1 MTTSTVP
8 LEISISDMVREEI
21 LKQTVFLSR
30 EIRNI
35 RISPRGDALVFEAPE
50 EKAAAITEAVRSLV
64 SHVSRSLRKL
74 QRKILYRSPDADTA
88 SFAGEQAIAG
98 AHFLGNGQ
106 VALEG
111 VPYRLF
117 RYFDRIFED
126 YGRRWN
132 ADPLQAP
139 TLIPEGVLA
148 RCDYFRSFPQY
159 VTFASHL
166 QEEVEVI
173 DRFRARHQTGGLDD
187 KALGDMERPEACLS
201 PALCYH
207 VYHLYENRTI
217 PPFGTV
223 RGICGKCFRFESA
236 NLSDM
241 RRLWDFTMREV
252 VFLGGRTEV
261 LAARDQS
268 VEMMAKILA
277 EHRLAGEIRTASD
290 PFFVAPDSVSKTYF
304 QLSSDSKYEVSLMLL
319 TGDRTAVSSHNYHS
333 DFFGRAFHIDVEG
346 AGPMHSVCVGFGY
359 ERWVH
364 AFLQQHGGD
373 PRKWPDA
380 VRRQPEFRDLG

>member
-1 MTTSTVP
+1 MTTVSVA
-8 LEISISDMVREEI
+8 LESPASDMVREEI
-21 LKQTVFLSR
+21 LKQVAFLSKGIKNTR
-30 EIRNI
+30 FG
-35 RISPRGDALVFEAPE
+35 PQGDTIEFEAPE
-50 EKAAAITEAVRSLV
+50 AEGSVLVEAVRILATSVL
-64 SHVSRSLRKL
+64 RSVGRL
-74 QRKILYRSPDADTA
+74 QRKVLYRSPEVDSAEFPA
-88 SFAGEQAIAG
+88 SSNMTGV
-98 AHFLGNGQ
+98 HFLGNGQ

-111 VPYRLF
+111 LPLRLF

-126 YGRRWN
+126 FGLPWK
-132 ADPLQAP
+132 AQDLHAP

-166 QEEVEVI
+166 REEVAVL
-173 DRFRARHQTGGLDD
+173 DQFRARHQSGSLDD

-217 PPFGTV
+217 PAFGTV
-223 RGICGKCFRFESA
+223 RGICGKCFRFESS

-252 VFLGGRTEV
+252 VFLGGRAEV

-268 VEMMAKILA
+268 IEMMAKVVA

-290 PFFVAPDSVSKTYF
+290 PFFIAPDSVSKTYY
-304 QLSSDSKYEVSLMLL
+304 QLSSDSKYEVSLILPN
-319 TGDRTAVSSHNYHS
+319 DQRTAVSSHNYHS
-333 DFFGRAFHIDVEG
+333 DFFGRAFNIDVEG
-346 AGPMHSVCVGFGY
+346 AGPMHSVCVGFGL
-359 ERWVH
+359 ERWVY
-364 AFLQQHGGD
+364 AFIQQHGSD
-373 PRKWPDA
+373 PKKWPDL
-380 VRRQPEFRDLG
+380 VRKRPEFSDY